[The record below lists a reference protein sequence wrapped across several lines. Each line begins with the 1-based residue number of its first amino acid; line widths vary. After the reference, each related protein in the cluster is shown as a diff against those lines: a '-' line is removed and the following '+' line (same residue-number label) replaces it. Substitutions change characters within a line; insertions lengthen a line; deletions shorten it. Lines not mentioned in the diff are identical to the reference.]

1 MLFPKLTPGF
11 ALSFILL
18 IIATVLSLST
28 FVDLNSYAESHDNNN
43 KNISFLSS
51 LSTSRVSDGEEL
63 KKSRDVD
70 VNTSSSSASSSS
82 SDSSSSDSSNETSDN
97 KPQLGTL
104 VVMKQVINKGGGDKK
119 PSDFTITVSGN
130 NPTPSSFTGSSSGTT
145 VQLSPGKYQV
155 TESGSTTNYN
165 STLSNGCS
173 GTIREGETNEC
184 TITNTYSVSPPPPP
198 VTTGKINVIT
208 KVNNEGGGDKKPSDF
223 TITVSGN
230 NPTPS
235 SFAGSSSGTT
245 ITVNEGTYNVK
256 EEEGPYIST
265 DYVPGRYT
273 PSYSSEC
280 AGTIQAGETVS
291 CTISNKYNPFIPG
304 ILSKL
309 IVTKKVVNEG
319 GGDKKPSDF
328 TITVSGNNPTPS
340 SFAGSSSGTTITV
353 NEGTYNVK
361 EEEGP
366 YISTDYVPG
375 RYTPSY
381 SSECAGTIQ
390 AGETVSCTISNK
402 YNPFIPGILSKLIV
416 TKKVVNE
423 GGGDKKPSDFTITVS
438 GNNPTPSSFA
448 GSSSGTTIT
457 VNEGT
462 YNVKEE
468 EGPYISTDYVP
479 GRYTPS
485 YSSECAGTIQA
496 GETVS
501 CTISNKYNPFIP
513 GILSKLI
520 VTKKV
525 VNEGG
530 GDKKPSDFTI
540 TVSGNNP
547 TPSSFAGSSS
557 GTTIT
562 VNEGTY
568 NVKEEEGPYI
578 SPDYVPGRYTPSYSS
593 ECAGTIQ
600 AGETVS
606 CTISNKYNPFI
617 PGILSKL
624 IVTKKVVNEGGG
636 DKKPSDFTITVSG
649 NNPTP
654 SSFAG
659 SSSGTTI
666 TLNPGRYSVTENL
679 LSGYTSSMIGDCSG
693 TIDNTGETNE
703 CTITN
708 VYQPEDKSAQL
719 I

>member
-145 VQLSPGKYQV
+145 VQLSPGKYKV

-184 TITNTYSVSPPPPP
+184 TITNTYSVSPPPSPPP

-208 KVNNEGGGDKKPSDF
+208 KVVNEGGGDKKPSDF

-256 EEEGPYIST
+256 EEEGPYTST

-340 SFAGSSSGTTITV
+340 SFAGSSSGTTV
-353 NEGTYNVK
+353 
-361 EEEGP
+361 
-366 YISTDYVPG
+366 
-375 RYTPSY
+375 
-381 SSECAGTIQ
+381 
-390 AGETVSCTISNK
+390 
-402 YNPFIPGILSKLIV
+402 
-416 TKKVVNE
+416 
-423 GGGDKKPSDFTITVS
+423 
-438 GNNPTPSSFA
+438 
-448 GSSSGTTIT
+448 
-457 VNEGT
+457 
-462 YNVKEE
+462 
-468 EGPYISTDYVP
+468 
-479 GRYTPS
+479 
-485 YSSECAGTIQA
+485 
-496 GETVS
+496 
-501 CTISNKYNPFIP
+501 
-513 GILSKLI
+513 
-520 VTKKV
+520 
-525 VNEGG
+525 
-530 GDKKPSDFTI
+530 
-540 TVSGNNP
+540 
-547 TPSSFAGSSS
+547 
-557 GTTIT
+557 
-562 VNEGTY
+562 
-568 NVKEEEGPYI
+568 
-578 SPDYVPGRYTPSYSS
+578 
-593 ECAGTIQ
+593 
-600 AGETVS
+600 
-606 CTISNKYNPFI
+606 
-617 PGILSKL
+617 
-624 IVTKKVVNEGGG
+624 
-636 DKKPSDFTITVSG
+636 
-649 NNPTP
+649 
-654 SSFAG
+654 
-659 SSSGTTI
+659 

-719 I
+719 IVITNVIDNNNDDSDPIRKPSAFTITVSGNNPTPRSFPGKSGLGVIVNLDPGRYSITEKGPSGYTIDYSDGCQGTISAGEAKACIITNEAILPPQPTPSPVPPQPQPLPVIETITGFSAPYGIDLSLDNDLIYVSNFGQFNVTGTVSAINGTTNTIVA